1 MIYCSLVFILLSQFY
16 LFFNCC
22 LTFSSFP
29 FWLAQICLLFIFIS
43 AFVLFSQCVSFS
55 IYLSYF
61 ENMSQN
67 IPFFFPFPGLY
78 LSNTLHCL
86 CALLLARSRGILPRL
101 FSGLVGQL
109 FPGHENVDRAALSPS
124 ISTFQ
129 SIQMGDIKSPRDKLW
144 SPLCFSIALRVG
156 KNEYLV
162 WKQKK
167 GTFLQ
172 TDTVRFSFLLSAWD
186 GEQGYFRH
194 VSVILFLT
202 DLACHRFRSNDCSYN
217 ISIFLGFNEHAN
229 LGAGLK
235 RDDNFFYQ
243 TWW

>member
-1 MIYCSLVFILLSQFY
+1 MEGQGGQCSSGYLSSQHQCPSLSHYLYFLGTLHLSCSLQTYFVGCVLSTIILRSVISMIYCSLVFILLSQFY

-43 AFVLFSQCVSFS
+43 AFVLFSQSVSFS

-129 SIQMGDIKSPRDKLW
+129 SIQMGDIKSPRDK
-144 SPLCFSIALRVG
+144 P
-156 KNEYLV
+156 
-162 WKQKK
+162 
-167 GTFLQ
+167 
-172 TDTVRFSFLLSAWD
+172 
-186 GEQGYFRH
+186 
-194 VSVILFLT
+194 
-202 DLACHRFRSNDCSYN
+202 
-217 ISIFLGFNEHAN
+217 
-229 LGAGLK
+229 
-235 RDDNFFYQ
+235 
-243 TWW
+243 